1 MGFYLRGVPPPWRKP
16 PFLDPLFGGH
26 FSGLF
31 ENPILHPPGD
41 PPRTPPSG
49 GVPPPTPRGGH
60 FGPPP
65 DPPREGGVFL
75 DPPAGGGGLAGYPRR
90 TPPWTGRSSA
100 APHARQSGVRRVGP
114 AWPCASESARKTM
127 AQIDDRPQPASGR
140 EGPLEISALPMVE
153 G

>member
-1 MGFYLRGVPPPWRKP
+1 M
-16 PFLDPLFGGH
+16 
-26 FSGLF
+26 
-31 ENPILHPPGD
+31 
-41 PPRTPPSG
+41 
-49 GVPPPTPRGGH
+49 
-60 FGPPP
+60 
-65 DPPREGGVFL
+65 FL

-140 EGPLEISALPMVE
+140 EGPLEISALP
-153 G
+153 